1 MGDVGE
7 GEGGGESGAFLQN
20 ALIHMHCAHRRMCTH
35 FVSIESPVLALAAIS
50 RKW

>member
-20 ALIHMHCAHRRMCTH
+20 ALIHMHCIGECAPTL
-35 FVSIESPVLALAAIS
+35 SALNHQS
-50 RKW
+50 